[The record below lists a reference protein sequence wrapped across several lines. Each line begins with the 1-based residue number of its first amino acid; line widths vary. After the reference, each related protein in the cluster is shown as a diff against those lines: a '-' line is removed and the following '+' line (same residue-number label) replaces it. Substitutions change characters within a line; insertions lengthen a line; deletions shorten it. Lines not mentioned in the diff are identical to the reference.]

1 MISQM
6 TSKTYL
12 PTITGAAAAADQ
24 NKQNKKLP
32 PPPLVLVVSHK
43 IALNDENCTKDI
55 NIDKE
60 L

>member
-12 PTITGAAAAADQ
+12 PTITGAAAADQ

>member
-12 PTITGAAAAADQ
+12 PTITGAAASDQ

>member
-12 PTITGAAAAADQ
+12 PTITGAAAADQ
-24 NKQNKKLP
+24 NKQNKKLPP

>member
-12 PTITGAAAAADQ
+12 PTITGAAADQ

-43 IALNDENCTKDI
+43 IALNDENCTRDI

>member
-12 PTITGAAAAADQ
+12 PTIAGAAAANQ
-24 NKQNKKLP
+24 NKQNKKL